1 MKIYKFNDDVM
12 FADVADGMAIVI
24 NNETGVYYGFNEF
37 ATEIFEQLRNGA
49 SIEEIISELEK
60 MPNVPQDIVSQITK
74 FAQDLED
81 KNIFSSAE
89 GNGTKARFNSDIAIS
104 NNYELSFQEY
114 TDAQEMLLADPV
126 HEVKEETGW
135 TPEKDSI
142 GYTKEETLEREK
154 KMKEE

>member
-1 MKIYKFNDDVM
+1 M
-12 FADVADGMAIVI
+12 FADVADDMAIVI

-37 ATEIFEQLRNGA
+37 ATEVFEQLRNGA
-49 SIEEIISELEK
+49 SMENIVSELKK
-60 MPNVPQDIVSQITK
+60 MPNAPQDIESQIAK
-74 FAQDLED
+74 FTQELEA
-81 KNIFSSAE
+81 KGIFSPVE
-89 GNGTKARFNSDIAIS
+89 GNGIEVSLNPNIATL

-135 TPEKDSI
+135 TPNKDSI